1 MDGKGRATDNAQIE
15 RFWRSVKCEEVYL
28 REPKNF
34 IELQQQIKNYSY
46 YNHERPHQA
55 LHKSPSAWMPGRPPT
70 ADTWTPQ
77 PNCLW
82 LEAVLKTYEQM
93 GVRQKTPV

>member
-55 LHKSPSAWMPGRPPT
+55 LH
-70 ADTWTPQ
+70 
-77 PNCLW
+77 
-82 LEAVLKTYEQM
+82 Y
-93 GVRQKTPV
+93 KTPTEVHFGLEKKFIDQEGHFIYTETESKYVELR